1 MPWRPATTTVAAVA
15 TNRPSLTAAAHA
27 RRSMIGVR
35 SRTVKKC
42 DDVTGMYTQATDSCT
57 VGNAI
62 CPTAPTGV
70 PDYAM
75 VSVMLLLHAC

>member
-1 MPWRPATTTVAAVA
+1 
-15 TNRPSLTAAAHA
+15 
-27 RRSMIGVR
+27 MIGVR